1 MADEERVER
10 RLLLSVDARGYG
22 SAPGRMHGEIQRGL
36 LKVLDEAA
44 REAGLRRE
52 AWDRQSAG
60 DGELAV
66 LPRKEPEVRVVERF
80 PRELRGALF
89 RLNRDRKDEARLR
102 LRLAVHFG
110 VAKPGPNGYQG
121 PGPVVLSR
129 LCDSGPLKRVLMESG
144 ADLAVVFSRQIYADT
159 IASGLTLLD
168 PAELCRV
175 RVRNKEFD
183 EDAWIWVP
191 GRDGREHA
199 WELGEG
205 AEPSTVRPA
214 PPPSP
219 HRGPGPELPYPGSPS
234 ARGLPRGGSSP
245 GGAVAHDVFRGVVV
259 PAAQPRGL
267 PDRQG

>member
-1 MADEERVER
+1 M
-10 RLLLSVDARGYG
+10 
-22 SAPGRMHGEIQRGL
+22 
-36 LKVLDEAA
+36 
-44 REAGLRRE
+44 
-52 AWDRQSAG
+52 
-60 DGELAV
+60 

-175 RVRNKEFD
+175 RVRNG
-183 EDAWIWVP
+183 VRR
-191 GRDGREHA
+191 GRVDLGARARWARACLGVGGGRGTEHGQA
-199 WELGEG
+199 R
-205 AEPSTVRPA
+205 ASSQPA
-214 PPPSP
+214 PRPRAGAALSGKLHP
-219 HRGPGPELPYPGSPS
+219 RAAFPG
-234 ARGLPRGGSSP
+234 AALPRAARSRTMCSAELSSRRP
-245 GGAVAHDVFRGVVV
+245 SRAGFLIDKDG
-259 PAAQPRGL
+259 
-267 PDRQG
+267 